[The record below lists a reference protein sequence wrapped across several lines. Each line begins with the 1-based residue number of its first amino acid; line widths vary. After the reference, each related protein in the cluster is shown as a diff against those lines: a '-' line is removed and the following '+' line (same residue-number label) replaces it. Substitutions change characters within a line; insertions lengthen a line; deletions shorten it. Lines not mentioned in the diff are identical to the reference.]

1 MRSAPLLVVLTVAAW
16 TVGYIRPGYRLGA
29 ATTWGLIV
37 LVYGSVW
44 AALQTRALVRRGRSP
59 YDQTLHPPGDSKT
72 PPADLVRCERI
83 FGRRIYSPGDFDHA
97 VRPLLRTLIR
107 HRLSFEHRVTLD
119 DAYAHEVMS
128 PELVGLAGNE
138 PSETL
143 YGRNLATTDIER
155 ILNQIETLT
164 APEGSREPDR

>member
-1 MRSAPLLVVLTVAAW
+1 MRSALLLTVLTVAAW
-16 TVGYIRPGYRLGA
+16 TVGYIRPDYRLGA
-29 ATTWGLIV
+29 ATTWGLMV

-44 AALQTRALVRRGRSP
+44 SAVQTRGLVRRGRAP
-59 YDQTLHPPGDSKT
+59 YDQILHPPSEAKR

-107 HRLSFEHRVTLD
+107 HRLSFEHRATLD
-119 DAYAHEVMS
+119 DAYAHEVMG
-128 PELVGLAGNE
+128 PELVGLAGSE

-155 ILNQIETLT
+155 ILNQIEAMTT
-164 APEGSREPDR
+164 PVGSREPNR